1 MPACPAWR
9 RRRVGTTRSWCAASR
24 RWRCVTPRALPRPVS
39 YSLRPVGR
47 AQRAPLERLT
57 RATGL
62 FRPEEVALAVE
73 LLDESLAG
81 DDDYRFLGAYA
92 DDDLVAYAC
101 WGPTP
106 GTQGTYDLYWIVV
119 DPTWQ
124 GKGVG
129 TQLLDAVERALLAA
143 GGRLIVVETSSRADY
158 APTRTF
164 YERRGYAQAARLPG
178 YYAPGDDLVIYLKDL
193 THGVLATATA

>member
-1 MPACPAWR
+1 MSC
-9 RRRVGTTRSWCAASR
+9 
-24 RWRCVTPRALPRPVS
+24 
-39 YSLRPVGR
+39 SLRPVGR

-57 RATGL
+57 GATGL

-73 LLDESLAG
+73 LLDESLGG

-92 DDDLVAYAC
+92 DDDLVGYAC

-124 GKGVG
+124 RKGVG

-143 GGRLIVVETSSRADY
+143 GGRLIVVETSARADY

-164 YERRGYAQAARLPG
+164 YERRGYAPAARLRG
-178 YYAPGDDLVIYLKDL
+178 YYAPADDLVIYLKDL
-193 THGVLATATA
+193 VDGVLASTTA